1 MEEME
6 YPIEEFFHFLLIERG
21 LSENT
26 IEAYKRDL
34 LLYYLYLGKYRKK
47 TAWEQISRND
57 IMQFMYWL
65 NDEGKSSSTIA
76 RMLSTLRL
84 FHQFLIRE
92 HDLKEDPSLHI
103 ETPKT
108 MRKLPKILSSSEID
122 KLLTISPVNKYAIR
136 NKAML
141 ETLYATGLRVSE
153 LIKLTM
159 NDLHLSMGFVRCIG
173 KGSKER
179 IVPLGEIARDAIQLY
194 IESARGEFVK
204 NKRTENLF
212 VNHHGNPLS
221 RQGFWKIMKEV
232 ARNAGI
238 KKELSPHTLRH
249 SFATHLLENGADLR
263 AVQEMLG
270 HADISTTQIYTQVSK
285 ARLKDIYKTHHP
297 RA

>member
-1 MEEME
+1 ME

-26 IEAYKRDL
+26 IQAYKRDL
-34 LLYYLYLGKYRKK
+34 FLYYQFLREHRKIS
-47 TAWEQISRND
+47 AWKQVSRND
-57 IMQFMYWL
+57 IMQFMYRL

-92 HDLKEDPSLHI
+92 YDLKEDPSLHI

-108 MRKLPKILSSSEID
+108 MRKLPKILSADEID
-122 KLLTISPVNKYAIR
+122 KLLTITPVNKFAIR

-159 NDLHLSMGFVRCIG
+159 NDLHLSMGFVRCFG

-179 IVPLGEIARDAIQLY
+179 IVPLGEIAKDAVQLY

-204 NKRTENLF
+204 NKRTETLF

-221 RQGFWKIMKEV
+221 RQGFWKIIKEV
-232 ARNAGI
+232 AHQAGI
-238 KKELSPHTLRH
+238 EKELSPHTLRH

-285 ARLKDIYKTHHP
+285 ARLKDIYRTHHP